1 MKKQKKEQRKD
12 NLMVLVVVTIGIMI
26 SLLILGPYLVP
37 KRNENTVKETTEI
50 THQEFATAHAGANS
64 IVNATMIY
72 PSEEAKVVEEDFAS
86 SNEAETTETEI
97 EKENGTESESEAT
110 YYSEFQDFC
119 RLTYAE
125 SGLEQIEGQ
134 IAVAAVILNRQGN
147 SKFPDTFE
155 GVMNQSGAFS
165 SVRNGEIYKMTSNPY
180 VLDYEDIPDKTIE
193 ATQRALSGEDPTE
206 ELLWNE
212 AVRLGLDPEEYAA
225 GGALFFYNPQACSDE
240 ALAERANI
248 KCKVQIGNH
257 IFYKVWG

>member
-50 THQEFATAHAGANS
+50 TQTAHAGANS

-134 IAVAAVILNRQGN
+134 IAVAAVIINRQEN
-147 SKFPDTFE
+147 SKFPDTYE

-165 SVRNGEIYKMTSNPY
+165 SVRNGEIYIMTSNPY